1 MFLYY
6 KNKTMGYIFEE
17 KVQASNFVKIIKIK
31 NTTMIQ
37 LNRI

>member
-6 KNKTMGYIFEE
+6 KNKTMGYIFDE
-17 KVQASNFVKIIKIK
+17 KGNFVKIIKIK